1 MHELNGLIYTI
12 GGILVAL
19 LTWYQSSKKSDRDYI
34 EQANERLNK
43 ENEQLAQKVEELRK
57 ELDEERKEKKNDN

>member
-1 MHELNGLIYTI
+1 MHDLNGLIYTI

-34 EQANERLNK
+34 EQANERLNR
-43 ENEQLAQKVEELRK
+43 ENEQLVQKVEELRK
-57 ELDEERKEKKNDN
+57 ELDEERTKKNDN